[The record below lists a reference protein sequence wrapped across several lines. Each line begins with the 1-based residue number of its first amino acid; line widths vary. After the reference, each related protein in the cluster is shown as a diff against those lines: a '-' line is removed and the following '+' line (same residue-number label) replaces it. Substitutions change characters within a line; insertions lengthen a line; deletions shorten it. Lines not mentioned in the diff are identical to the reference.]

1 LPALL
6 DNASN
11 AIQLRKEATMRL
23 VLTFIALA
31 VVGQAANLAISIAVE
46 NNVSAAASVPVFFA
60 LLIAMFWVAWRL
72 ALWLTERPAR
82 AVAQQHPPRHEA
94 HA

>member
-1 LPALL
+1 MPL
-6 DNASN
+6 
-11 AIQLRKEATMRL
+11 I
-23 VLTFIALA
+23 LTFIALA

-60 LLIAMFWVAWRL
+60 LLLATFWVAWRL
-72 ALWLTERPAR
+72 ALWLIERPAH
-82 AVAQQHPPRHEA
+82 AVEHRHPPRHQA